1 MGDTEMEGE
10 KDEKPTHQVTLKNY
24 KIAKT
29 ETTVAQWKVFCKA
42 TGRNMPETFLV
53 YYLKWSPET
62 TKKNGAYPKAE

>member
-53 YYLKWSPET
+53 
-62 TKKNGAYPKAE
+62 